1 MTVKWSPV
9 LSGSSQLRLS
19 YLKIVRKES
28 KLAPGVSVLELTCY
42 GDEVGSRLIWTVALR
57 PGDVAYIESEFDESA
72 TVIVIRKFM
81 TNSNTNVPLQIN
93 LTKVSEGV
101 QGYIRTGASRKAYL
115 KAVLKK
121 EMTCILKVSKF
132 RNKVAAPNLIPV
144 RIQRHLTKYP
154 HW

>member
-42 GDEVGSRLIWTVALR
+42 GDEV
-57 PGDVAYIESEFDESA
+57 
-72 TVIVIRKFM
+72 TVIVIREFL
-81 TNSNTNVPLQIN
+81 TNSNTNVPLQI
-93 LTKVSEGV
+93 LIKVLEGV
-101 QGYIRTGASRKAYL
+101 QGYIRTEASRKAYL

-121 EMTCILKVSKF
+121 EMTCILKVSK
-132 RNKVAAPNLIPV
+132 PV
-144 RIQRHLTKYP
+144 
-154 HW
+154 